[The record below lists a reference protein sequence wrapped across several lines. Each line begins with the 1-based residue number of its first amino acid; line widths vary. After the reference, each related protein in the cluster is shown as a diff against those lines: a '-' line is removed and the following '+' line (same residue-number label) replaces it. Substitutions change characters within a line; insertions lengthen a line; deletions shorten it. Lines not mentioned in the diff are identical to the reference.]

1 VKRIHPSLNPE
12 RNQKRN
18 ATERS
23 DDGAISTRIPIQSAR
38 SVVRSPVDAGAT
50 TDATCG
56 EEINETDATTRRRR
70 RSVKPP
76 IGRRNRPNADPSNA
90 DRRDAQAETTGEMRE
105 ATRARLGGRRRR
117 ARRRD
122 GIPGDV
128 DWEEKFRNRER
139 GETREATHLSNR
151 PSASTVLTPS
161 GTAKSTVS
169 GRVPIRVSPSPSL
182 DARGERSMVTE
193 GCARVSHPF

>member
-1 VKRIHPSLNPE
+1 
-12 RNQKRN
+12 
-18 ATERS
+18 
-23 DDGAISTRIPIQSAR
+23 
-38 SVVRSPVDAGAT
+38 
-50 TDATCG
+50 
-56 EEINETDATTRRRR
+56 
-70 RSVKPP
+70 
-76 IGRRNRPNADPSNA
+76 
-90 DRRDAQAETTGEMRE
+90 MRE

-122 GIPGDV
+122 GIPGDL